1 MRVVTVGAGLGGL
14 LTSAFLAKAGHE
26 VTVLD
31 KSYFIGGRFTNLN
44 YKGFGL
50 STGALHMVP
59 HGENGP
65 LAYLL
70 RLLNADVKIVN
81 SDREILHWGKAL
93 SLQGGMETS

>member
-26 VTVLD
+26 VTVLE
-31 KSYFIGGRFTNLN
+31 KSSFIGGRFTNLN

-81 SDREILHWGKAL
+81 SDREILHWWKAL